1 MFYFTNLSVKC
12 LFQALSRHIVIL
24 SIGRFAVTQI
34 AVLGGNI
41 IIFSD
46 KVEMEYRRFSDRYE
60 VYVSIRK

>member
-1 MFYFTNLSVKC
+1 MFYFANLSVKC

-41 IIFSD
+41 IIFP
-46 KVEMEYRRFSDRYE
+46 
-60 VYVSIRK
+60 IRWKWSTDVLAIDMKFM